1 MEAHGPA
8 GTGHVGAFAG
18 RLIALAGIF
27 GLGVMVEL
35 RGSGPYSEQ
44 QITGLYAL
52 VLVGFLFALA
62 WGVLGVYGRRSR
74 LLLAA
79 ELASDGLLVT
89 GFVYC
94 SGGVHSFFGFLYIIW
109 VVHAAARADSR
120 LTSWS
125 AIGAIAAY
133 GAMALGT
140 AMEWIPTFA
149 STPPPLLDEAAT
161 AFGLHTA
168 AVLSVSL
175 LAQRQERVVE
185 AGQHELMEL
194 GEIHRRIVDN
204 VSSGLLTVDRSECVT
219 SFNREAERITGR
231 RAEEVLGRPLPQL
244 FPALDGLEA
253 TPAQEPLDVAGRRGE
268 ATFRRGDGDVLHLG
282 FSRSPL
288 LDAAGQ
294 PEGGV
299 LIFQDLTRVREMEEL
314 LRRSERLSVVGQL
327 ATGLAHEIRNP
338 LASLSGAIE
347 LLGADLR
354 AEDASSRRL
363 VRIVERE
370 TARLNRLVS
379 DFLSYA
385 TGREPRRTVVPLREL
400 FDEIRD
406 LWSTGEYAA
415 QSLKLEIEPG
425 LAALGDPDQLRQ
437 VFWNLILNAAQ
448 AEPVDACVRVCAVA
462 VRDAEGSQPCVR
474 VDVHDRGAGI
484 PPESLERVFEPFFT
498 TKAKGTGL
506 GLATV
511 YRVVEAHGGE
521 LRLASDPGRGTTAS
535 VILDR
540 APTDADGTASP
551 AAEPSTME
559 SRG

>member
-1 MEAHGPA
+1 MQARRPA
-8 GTGHVGAFAG
+8 GTGHVTSFAG

-27 GLGVMVEL
+27 GLSVMVEL
-35 RGSGPYSEQ
+35 RGAAPHSEQ
-44 QITGLYAL
+44 QITALYAL
-52 VLVGFLFALA
+52 VLVGFMFSLA
-62 WGVLGVYGRRSR
+62 WGVLGIYGRSSR
-74 LLLAA
+74 RLIAA
-79 ELASDGLLVT
+79 ELAADGLLIT

-133 GAMALGT
+133 GVMALGT
-140 AMEWIPTFA
+140 AVGWIPTFA
-149 STPPPLLDEAAT
+149 ATPPPLLGEAAT

-185 AGQHELMEL
+185 AGHHELMEL

-204 VSSGLLTVDRSECVT
+204 VSSGLLTVDRSERVT
-219 SFNREAERITGR
+219 SFNREAERITGQS
-231 RAEEVLGRPLPQL
+231 AEQVLGRPLPQL
-244 FPALDGLEA
+244 FPDLGEIDAPPVDDSSDA
-253 TPAQEPLDVAGRRGE
+253 TGRRTEG
-268 ATFRRGDGDVLHLG
+268 AFQRADGDLLRLG

-288 LDAAGQ
+288 LDSLGQ

-299 LIFQDLTRVREMEEL
+299 LIFQDLTRVREMEEQ

-354 AEDASSRRL
+354 ADDASSRRL
-363 VRIVERE
+363 LRVVERE

-385 TGREPRRTVVPLREL
+385 TGRPPRRAAVPLREL
-400 FDEIRD
+400 LDEIRD
-406 LWSTGEYAA
+406 LWSTGEHAA
-415 QSLKLEIEPG
+415 LEIQLDIEPG
-425 LAALGDPDQLRQ
+425 LGSPKT
-437 VFWNLILNAAQ
+437 VCLI
-448 AEPVDACVRVCAVA
+448 
-462 VRDAEGSQPCVR
+462 
-474 VDVHDRGAGI
+474 
-484 PPESLERVFEPFFT
+484 
-498 TKAKGTGL
+498 
-506 GLATV
+506 
-511 YRVVEAHGGE
+511 
-521 LRLASDPGRGTTAS
+521 
-535 VILDR
+535 
-540 APTDADGTASP
+540 
-551 AAEPSTME
+551 
-559 SRG
+559 